1 MVVVGSRTN
10 KKERIF
16 WEERNARGKR
26 QLGGKEARAHAWKTQ
41 QR

>member
-1 MVVVGSRTN
+1 MGAMLAMVVVGSGMN

-26 QLGGKEARAHAWKTQ
+26 HLEGK
-41 QR
+41 